1 MFSRSVSIFLLIL
14 CLDISFAII
23 DKSSDFSK
31 AALQRQQLHSG
42 VLTATPTETTA
53 APLTEITTSQLHQEQ
68 VAHDASK
75 TPEGKQRIFSFNYL
89 QPPRQFN

>member
-1 MFSRSVSIFLLIL
+1 MFSRSVSFFLLIL

-31 AALQRQQLHSG
+31 AALQRQQQLHSG

-75 TPEGKQRIFSFNYL
+75 TPEGKQHTFSFNYL
-89 QPPRQFN
+89 QP

>member
-53 APLTEITTSQLHQEQ
+53 SPLTEITTSQLHQEQ

-75 TPEGKQRIFSFNYL
+75 TPEGKQRIFTF
-89 QPPRQFN
+89 QF